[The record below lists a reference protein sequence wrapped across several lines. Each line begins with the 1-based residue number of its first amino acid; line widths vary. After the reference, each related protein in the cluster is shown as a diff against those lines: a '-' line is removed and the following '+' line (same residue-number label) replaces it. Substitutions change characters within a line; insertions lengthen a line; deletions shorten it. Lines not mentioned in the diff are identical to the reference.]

1 MRKETFMAQRVQIVL
16 EDDLDGGEAAE
27 TVTFGLDGVSY
38 EIDLN
43 DKNAGRIRDD
53 LATWIGH
60 ARRAGGRRATGRRG
74 SSSASASSAGAA
86 SRRGDLGAVRAWA
99 RENGHQVSDRG
110 RVSAAVQEAYDK
122 AH

>member
-1 MRKETFMAQRVQIVL
+1 MAQRVQIVL

-38 EIDLN
+38 EIDLS
-43 DKNAGRIRDD
+43 DKNAGKLRDEF
-53 LATWIGH
+53 ATWIGH
-60 ARRAGGRRATGRRG
+60 ARRSGGRRTSGRRVSNA
-74 SSSASASSAGAA
+74 SSSSS
-86 SRRGDLGAVRAWA
+86 SRRDLSAVRAWA
-99 RENGHQVSDRG
+99 RANGHQVSDRG

>member
-1 MRKETFMAQRVQIVL
+1 MAQRVQIVL

-38 EIDLN
+38 EIDLS
-43 DKNAGRIRDD
+43 DKNAVKLRDD
-53 LATWIGH
+53 LATWVGH
-60 ARRAGGRRATGRRG
+60 ARRSGGRRATGRRASG
-74 SSSASASSAGAA
+74 STNTP
-86 SRRGDLGAVRAWA
+86 SRRSDLADVRAWA
-99 RENGHQVSDRG
+99 RQNGHQVSDRG

>member
-1 MRKETFMAQRVQIVL
+1 MAQRVQIVL
-16 EDDLDGGEAAE
+16 EDDLDGGVAAE

-38 EIDLN
+38 EIDLS
-43 DKNAGRIRDD
+43 DKNAGKLRDG

-60 ARRAGGRRATGRRG
+60 ARRSGGRRSTGRRSG
-74 SSSASASSAGAA
+74 SSSAS
-86 SRRGDLGAVRAWA
+86 SRRDLSAVRAWA
-99 RENGHQVSDRG
+99 RANGHQVSDRG